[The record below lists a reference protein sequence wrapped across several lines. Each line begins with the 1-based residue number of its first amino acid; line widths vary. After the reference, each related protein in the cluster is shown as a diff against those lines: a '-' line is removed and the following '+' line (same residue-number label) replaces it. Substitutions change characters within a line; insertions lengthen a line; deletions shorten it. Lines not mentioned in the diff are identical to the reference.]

1 MVQAMGRVCGMMCHW
16 HRVQHLDSEIDVE
29 VMTSQVVWLILGD
42 LKKKGIDRKLRLIDE
57 ETQLSV

>member
-1 MVQAMGRVCGMMCHW
+1 MMCHW